1 MKEVPPLLLAQ
12 LASPGRMVI
21 PIRPSGHDVTMIQVD
36 KDAIG
41 NISQKQSSLQW
52 HRGHVTDTA

>member
-21 PIRPSGHDVTMIQVD
+21 PIQPNGHDVTMIQVD
-36 KDAIG
+36 KDATG
-41 NISQKQSSLQW
+41 SISQKRLKQGSLQ
-52 HRGHVTDTA
+52 